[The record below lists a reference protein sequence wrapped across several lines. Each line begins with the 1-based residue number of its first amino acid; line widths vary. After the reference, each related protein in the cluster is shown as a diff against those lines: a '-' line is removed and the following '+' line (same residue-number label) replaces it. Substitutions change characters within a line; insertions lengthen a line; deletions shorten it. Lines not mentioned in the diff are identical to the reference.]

1 MGKWIKIVIGL
12 GVIFAAVLIIF
23 MIVSTVMN
31 INNCAGIICI
41 NIGG

>member
-1 MGKWIKIVIGL
+1 MSKWIKIVIGL
-12 GVIFAAVLIIF
+12 GVVIALVLIIF
-23 MIVSTVMN
+23 MIFSTVMN